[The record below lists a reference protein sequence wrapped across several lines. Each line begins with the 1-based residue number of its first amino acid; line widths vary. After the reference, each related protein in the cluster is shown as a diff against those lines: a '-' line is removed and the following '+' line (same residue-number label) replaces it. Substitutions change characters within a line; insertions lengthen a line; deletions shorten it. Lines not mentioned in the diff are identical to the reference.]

1 MKDIAQDRLIS
12 LDVFRGMTIAAM
24 VLVNNP
30 GTWSAMYGPLQH
42 AEWHGITPTDYIF
55 PFFLF
60 IVGVAIPIALGKR
73 IRESITRD
81 LYRKIFTR
89 SAAIFASGLAI
100 SALPLFVINRTGI
113 PWPLKWLAVLSIIA
127 ALFFLYLRKYRVA
140 VGLVGVWAVIVF
152 GFQFAGWE
160 VAAYDVRTMRIPGV
174 LQRIAVC
181 YLAVSLIYLHTNWKQ
196 QAGISAG
203 LLLLYWFLMT
213 RIAVPGCEITTID
226 DKACNLAA
234 YLDRTILTM
243 DHMWRGSRVF
253 DPEGILSTLPA
264 IVTTLSGVLTGT
276 WLMRKNGGASAVDG
290 TAGASAVDGTAG
302 ASAVHGTAGASSTL
316 SDASAEAHS
325 AVPPHSPLQK
335 AVGLFFAGTVLLAL
349 GWWWSLVFPLNKSL
363 WTSSYVVYTSGLALL
378 TLGSCYYLIDV
389 MGYRWWTK
397 PFVIFGVNAL
407 ALFVFSGIMARILG
421 IIRVMGPEGQD
432 ISLQQWIFTNLFL
445 SWAEPVNASLAYAV
459 SFILLWL
466 FLMWLLY
473 RHRIFIKL

>member
-1 MKDIAQDRLIS
+1 MKDIAKDRLIS

-30 GTWSAMYGPLQH
+30 GTWSAIYGPLQH

-73 IRESITRD
+73 IREGITRGVY
-81 LYRKIFTR
+81 LKILTR

-100 SALPLFVINRTGI
+100 SALPLFVINRTEI
-113 PWPLKWLAVLSIIA
+113 PWPLKWLAALSIIG
-127 ALFFLYLRKYRVA
+127 ALFFLYLRSYRVA
-140 VGLVGVWAVIVF
+140 FGLVGLWAVIVF
-152 GFQFAGWE
+152 GFHFASWE

-181 YLAVSLIYLHTNWKQ
+181 YLAASLIYLHTSWKQ

-276 WLMRKNGGASAVDG
+276 WLMRKNGGTSAGV
-290 TAGASAVDGTAG
+290 AVNPSVSSPA
-302 ASAVHGTAGASSTL
+302 HGSRST
-316 SDASAEAHS
+316 
-325 AVPPHSPLQK
+325 HSPLQK

-389 MGYRWWTK
+389 LGYRWWTK

-421 IIRVMGPEGQD
+421 IIRVMGPQGQD

-473 RHRIFIKL
+473 RRRVFIKL